1 MGVRSINAG
10 PLAVRESE
18 ASLVRPDGANGPAL
32 LVYANFRAIM
42 KWNPSTYFAV
52 SVGYLSDSMARG

>member
-1 MGVRSINAG
+1 M
-10 PLAVRESE
+10 PE
-18 ASLVRPDGANGPAL
+18 GANGPAL
-32 LVYANFRAIM
+32 LVYANFKAIM

>member
-1 MGVRSINAG
+1 M
-10 PLAVRESE
+10 PE
-18 ASLVRPDGANGPAL
+18 GADGPAL

-52 SVGYLSDSMARG
+52 SVGYLADSMDRG

>member
-1 MGVRSINAG
+1 M
-10 PLAVRESE
+10 PE
-18 ASLVRPDGANGPAL
+18 GANGPAL

-52 SVGYLSDSMARG
+52 SVGYLSDSIAQG